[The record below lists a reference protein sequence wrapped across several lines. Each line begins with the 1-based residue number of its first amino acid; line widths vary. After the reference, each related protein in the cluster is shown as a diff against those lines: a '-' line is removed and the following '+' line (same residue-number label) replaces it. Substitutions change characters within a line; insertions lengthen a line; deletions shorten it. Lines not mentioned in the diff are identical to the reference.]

1 MALDTHRSMEL
12 YGRRQ
17 AALDTH
23 RSMELFLQPERQ
35 MTTDARRDGSDDRG
49 MTQARA
55 LLVPARQ
62 AGHYRCVTRCVR
74 RAWLCG
80 HDPLTGLDHSARK
93 EMIEARILALG
104 KIFSIGVYS
113 YAVMS
118 NHLHVVLSLLPDY
131 ANQWSPEEVV
141 ERWLRLFP
149 SRKKQRVQERRAAML
164 VDADRIAECR
174 EWRLNLSWFMRCLNE
189 HLAKV

>member
-1 MALDTHRSMEL
+1 
-12 YGRRQ
+12 
-17 AALDTH
+17 
-23 RSMELFLQPERQ
+23 
-35 MTTDARRDGSDDRG
+35 MTTDALRDGSDNRG

-55 LLVPARQ
+55 LLVPPRQ
-62 AGHYRCVTRCVR
+62 AGHYHCVTRCVR

-80 HDPLTGLDHSARK
+80 RDPLTGLDHSARK

-104 KIFSIGVYS
+104 SIFSIGVYS

-131 ANQWSPEEVV
+131 ANQWLPEEVV

-149 SRKKQRVQERRAAML
+149 SRNERRVDRAASGHAGGSGSDCRMPGAAIESVL
-164 VDADRIAECR
+164 VYALLERAFGQ
-174 EWRLNLSWFMRCLNE
+174 N
-189 HLAKV
+189 V